1 MKIKLIS
8 FVLVVLASF
17 ASAGD
22 ISWKTFDIKTGPM
35 IGAWNYSEMVG
46 WSLSLVKPITP
57 YVGVGAIVEVGT
69 YASGCED
76 CVDYDFNELSEGL
89 LVNLNAPIGL
99 GFGLVGNFMFIAH
112 WQEGTAKGDWYV
124 NPIPVEAF
132 DADGNPIRAYTMEE
146 DNSDYDFESF
156 AFRSNLGI
164 AWRTSGK
171 RFGLEFYP
179 VDFTIA
185 RGGRARYSCSLN
197 AVARVF

>member
-1 MKIKLIS
+1 
-8 FVLVVLASF
+8 
-17 ASAGD
+17 
-22 ISWKTFDIKTGPM
+22 M
-35 IGAWNYSEMVG
+35 I
-46 WSLSLVKPITP
+46 
-57 YVGVGAIVEVGT
+57 EVGT
-69 YASGCED
+69 DISACED

-112 WQEGTAKGDWYV
+112 WQDGTASGYYYV
-124 NPIPVEAF
+124 KPAPIEAF
-132 DADGNPIRAYTMEE
+132 DADE
-146 DNSDYDFESF
+146 DNSYYDFESF
-156 AFRSNLGI
+156 AVRSNLGI

>member
-69 YASGCED
+69 DASGCED

-112 WQEGTAKGDWYV
+112 WQDGTASGYYYV
-124 NPIPVEAF
+124 KPAPIEAF
-132 DADGNPIRAYTMEE
+132 DADGNSILAYTMEE
-146 DNSDYDFESF
+146 DDSDYDFESLG
-156 AFRSNLGI
+156 FRSNLGI

>member
-69 YASGCED
+69 DASGCED

-112 WQEGTAKGDWYV
+112 WQDGTASGYYYV
-124 NPIPVEAF
+124 KPAPIEAF
-132 DADGNPIRAYTMEE
+132 DADGNSILAYTMEE
-146 DNSDYDFESF
+146 DDSDYDFESLG
-156 AFRSNLGI
+156 FRSNLGM

>member
-57 YVGVGAIVEVGT
+57 YLGVGAMIEVGT
-69 YASGCED
+69 DISACED

-112 WQEGTAKGDWYV
+112 WQDGTASGYYYV
-124 NPIPVEAF
+124 KPAPIEAF
-132 DADGNPIRAYTMEE
+132 DADGNSILAYTMEE
-146 DNSDYDFESF
+146 DDSDYDFESLG
-156 AFRSNLGI
+156 FRSNLGM